1 MQEAIGLWFMSL
13 PSETRFSVA
22 LVAVFTIVSHVRF
35 GSKVAMHGPTL
46 LTTAGIFFT
55 FLGIATGLQ
64 HFDASNIRDSV
75 PALLGGLKTA
85 FWASV
90 FGVFGALTIKLRD
103 FWWGTKNDLNAP
115 REATVN
121 DLDTTLSLLLA
132 ALSSPDGESLVSQ
145 VKLLRQDMNDKLDK
159 LRISQEKSLEMLAQM
174 GSKALIEALNGV
186 IREFNNKLTTQFG
199 DNFKKLNE
207 AVGKM
212 VEWQEGYRS
221 HVESA
226 EAAITSATKALQSS
240 LIIAE
245 AMVTKAS
252 EFSTTADKLAGV
264 IMEIDKQLGVIA
276 QNTSTLKAVLD
287 DTARSIPSMKGK
299 MEEFVETMT
308 NSMASATIAMTAAGQ
323 ATVKD
328 MQNANAEMTKGTTEL
343 ANQIRAQSTAL
354 EKEIEKAITASI
366 TTLGQQL
373 GTLSDQFATD
383 YQPIT
388 SSIRDLLAA
397 INKGTQS

>member
-1 MQEAIGLWFMSL
+1 
-13 PSETRFSVA
+13 
-22 LVAVFTIVSHVRF
+22 
-35 GSKVAMHGPTL
+35 
-46 LTTAGIFFT
+46 
-55 FLGIATGLQ
+55 
-64 HFDASNIRDSV
+64 
-75 PALLGGLKTA
+75 
-85 FWASV
+85 
-90 FGVFGALTIKLRD
+90 
-103 FWWGTKNDLNAP
+103 
-115 REATVN
+115 
-121 DLDTTLSLLLA
+121 
-132 ALSSPDGESLVSQ
+132 
-145 VKLLRQDMNDKLDK
+145 
-159 LRISQEKSLEMLAQM
+159 
-174 GSKALIEALNGV
+174 
-186 IREFNNKLTTQFG
+186 
-199 DNFKKLNE
+199 
-207 AVGKM
+207 M

-388 SSIRDLLAA
+388 RSIRDLLAA